1 MNTRSKL
8 AAFGL
13 ILAGAL
19 GAGALAGTVVG
30 PIAASEDAN
39 HADDEHDP
47 AAGHSATAPES
58 ESESES
64 ASMTEETD
72 MPAGV
77 LIAQDGYTLDPE
89 TTILDGRSA
98 TLRFRILGPDGTPV
112 HDYVAR
118 HERELHL
125 IVVSTDLAAYR
136 HLHPTLDDGG
146 TWSAEL
152 PALAPGTYRAFA
164 DFAVADGPEL
174 TLGVDLGVAGDTSV
188 EPLPVPASTTTV
200 DGYHVTLAGAPAA
213 DAAAE
218 LRLSVRRDGRPVT
231 DLEPYLGA
239 FGHLVAIRNGDLA
252 YLHVH
257 PLGDEPAA
265 GDRGGPEV
273 AFSVHVPSPGDYRLF
288 FDFSQGG
295 TVRTAAFTV
304 HVPAGGH
311 ASGHAEAEGH
321 G

>member
-1 MNTRSKL
+1 VNTRSKL

-13 ILAGAL
+13 VLAGAL

-30 PIAASEDAN
+30 PIAASEDEN
-39 HADDEHDP
+39 HVDDEHDP
-47 AAGHSATAPES
+47 AAGHSATAPQ
-58 ESESES
+58 S

-77 LIAQDGYTLDPE
+77 LIAQDGYALDPE
-89 TTILDGRSA
+89 TTILDGRTA

-112 HDYVAR
+112 HDFVAR
-118 HERELHL
+118 HERKLHL
-125 IVVSTDLAAYR
+125 IVVSTDLGSYR
-136 HLHPTLDDGG
+136 HLHPTLTEDG

-174 TLGVDLGVAGDTSV
+174 TLGVDLSVAGDTSV
-188 EPLPVPASTTTV
+188 APLPEPAATTTI
-200 DGYHVTLAGAPAA
+200 DGHDVTLAGAPAA

-239 FGHLVAIRNGDLA
+239 FGHLVAIRSGDLA

-265 GDRGGPEV
+265 DDRGGPEV

-288 FDFSQGG
+288 FDFSHDG
-295 TVRTAAFTV
+295 TVHTAAFTV
-304 HVPAGGH
+304 HVPAGDAG
-311 ASGHAEAEGH
+311 ARGYG
-321 G
+321 